1 MVANPERQ
9 SRPIFNNMNQPHV
22 VIFGSINMD
31 LVARTP
37 TLPIPG
43 ETLLGS
49 SFTTVPGGKGA
60 NQAVAV
66 ARLQV
71 PTVMVGRVG
80 GDEFGQTLLSS
91 LQMAGVDVV
100 DVWMDHSAH
109 SGVAM
114 IAVDDHSENHIIVIP
129 GANGQVD
136 ATDVDRLSH
145 RLPGAAALLLQF
157 EIPLSAVLAAAKAAH
172 QAGVYVIL
180 DPAPARSDLPDVLYS
195 YVNLITPNAIEAA
208 QLVGFSVDDPL
219 TAAEAATILHQRG
232 VETVVIKLGAKGVFC
247 STPEDAFFTPAF
259 TVHAVDTVAAGDAFN
274 GGLTAALAE
283 GLAIRQAITWGA
295 AAGAL
300 AATKE
305 GAQSSLPDRATLEAF
320 LSQAI

>member
-1 MVANPERQ
+1 
-9 SRPIFNNMNQPHV
+9 MNQPHV
-22 VIFGSINMD
+22 IIFGSINMD

-37 TLPIPG
+37 TLPVPG
-43 ETLLGS
+43 ETLLGY
-49 SFTTVPGGKGA
+49 SFATVPGGKGA

-66 ARLQV
+66 AQLNV

-80 GDEFGQTLLSS
+80 SDGFGQTLLSS
-91 LQMAGVDVV
+91 LQTAGVDTTDVLV
-100 DVWMDHSAH
+100 DDSAH

-157 EIPLSAVLAAAKAAH
+157 EIPLPAVLAAAKAAH
-172 QAGVYVIL
+172 QAGVRVIL
-180 DPAPARSDLPDVLYS
+180 DPAPARSDLPADLYS
-195 YVNLITPNAIEAA
+195 YVSIITPNAIETA
-208 QLVGFSVDDPL
+208 QLVGFPVDDPA
-219 TAAEAATILHQRG
+219 TAAQAATILHERG
-232 VETVVIKLGAKGVFC
+232 VATVVIKLGAKGVFC
-247 STPEDAFFTPAF
+247 SIPEESFFVTAFH
-259 TVHAVDTVAAGDAFN
+259 VQAVDTVAAGDAFN

-283 GLAIRQAITWGA
+283 GLPLRQAIIWGA
-295 AAGAL
+295 ATGAL
-300 AATKE
+300 AATKA

-320 LSQAI
+320 LSQHDR